1 MWTDSAAAMGVV
13 ARQGVGKIRHLDTRT
28 LWVQQAARGGSIEY
42 RKVLGTDNPADCLTK
57 HVDRATLN
65 RHLKSMGIEYES
77 GRADSAPK
85 LASHL

>member
-1 MWTDSAAAMGVV
+1 LDSAEIKDGDIVV
-13 ARQGVGKIRHLDTRT
+13 D
-28 LWVQQAARGGSIEY
+28 
-42 RKVLGTDNPADCLTK
+42 KVLGTDNPADCLTK

-85 LASHL
+85 LASHV